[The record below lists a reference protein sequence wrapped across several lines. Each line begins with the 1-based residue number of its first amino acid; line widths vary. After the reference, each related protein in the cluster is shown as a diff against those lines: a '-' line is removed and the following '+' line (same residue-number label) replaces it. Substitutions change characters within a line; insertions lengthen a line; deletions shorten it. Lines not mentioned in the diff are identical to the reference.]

1 MNAQQRGTLA
11 SSEAAAWFGGFCFL
25 FQRLGFFFFFPAGLG
40 GWLGGGTCVQ
50 HLLEVFPQVFSSLEN
65 RGFGTLFYF
74 LFYTGRD
81 VCGFF
86 YPRLRLFPPVWLPE
100 AVINAHLCS
109 VALLTEFI

>member
-1 MNAQQRGTLA
+1 MHSREGPWQAVRQLLGLEDFVSF
-11 SSEAAAWFGGFCFL
+11 SSGL
-25 FQRLGFFFFFPAGLG
+25 VFFFFPAGLG

-74 LFYTGRD
+74 LFYKGRD